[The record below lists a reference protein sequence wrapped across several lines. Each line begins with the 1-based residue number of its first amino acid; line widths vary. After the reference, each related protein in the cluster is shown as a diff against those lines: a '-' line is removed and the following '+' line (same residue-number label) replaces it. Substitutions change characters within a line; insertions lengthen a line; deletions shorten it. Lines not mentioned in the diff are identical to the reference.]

1 MYFASYN
8 VTSHYDEKTWNIK
21 CNKTL
26 VISRELLES
35 REIINNNFN
44 SS

>member
-1 MYFASYN
+1 MYFASSN
-8 VTSHYDEKTWNIK
+8 VTSHYDKKTWNIK
-21 CNKTL
+21 SNKTL
-26 VISRELLES
+26 VITRELLES